1 MKATGASAAGG
12 IALYIVTLVLETISV
27 AVRFAIV
34 AGLLSL
40 LLGREAAVVIG
51 AVAALYPVAYSLAA
65 LAGAP
70 RGHLL
75 VRLEVGGRRLTPAEQ
90 EALDAAL
97 AVPRAR
103 GVPIPHHI
111 FAVDRDGLNA
121 FVAGRTLYV
130 YRDLFGHWGLPGVL
144 AHELG
149 HYNSLDGR
157 LSGAIFGLTL
167 PGGFLITYALLGV
180 LQWVAYTVVMMLIG
194 LVVIVFMLARVNV
207 WGVLRTV
214 FGICVTLTRF
224 LIIFAVGGVGTVLL
238 SSLWRYYYVNR
249 EYDADAYAGQLGYA
263 SQLIAF
269 FEHEVLSDIAVP
281 WYTQPTH
288 PPTVRRVEA
297 LRLVAERYAQLAD
310 TPGAPR
316 APLPVSAPPAP
327 VVRRAQPTPSRWLMI
342 ATVAAGVVGALLLA
356 AALFIGDGAP
366 RALAPALPVTGP
378 TPTLG
383 IAPP

>member
-1 MKATGASAAGG
+1 MKPVGASAAGG
-12 IALYIVTLVLETISV
+12 IVLYAVTLALETISV
-27 AVRFAIV
+27 VVRFAIV
-34 AGLLSL
+34 AGLSSL
-40 LLGREAAVVIG
+40 LLGREAAIALG

-65 LAGAP
+65 LAGVP

-75 VRLEVGGRRLTPAEQ
+75 LRLEVGGRRLTPAEQ

-103 GVPIPHHI
+103 GVPIPRHI

-121 FVAGRTLYV
+121 FVAGRTLYI
-130 YRDLFGHWGLPGVL
+130 YRDLFAHWGLPGVL

-194 LVVIVFMLARVNV
+194 LVVIIFMVARINV
-207 WGVLRTV
+207 WGMLRTV

-238 SSLWRYYYVNR
+238 SSLWRSYYVNR
-249 EYDADAYAGQLGYA
+249 EYDADAYAGRLGYA
-263 SQLIAF
+263 DQLIAF
-269 FEHEVLSDIAVP
+269 FEHEVLTDIAVP

-297 LRLVAERYAQLAD
+297 LRTVAACNPQLGAI
-310 TPGAPR
+310 PGATQARQPQR
-316 APLPVSAPPAP
+316 APSAPVA
-327 VVRRAQPTPSRWLMI
+327 RLAQPATPRWLMI
-342 ATVAAGVVGALLLA
+342 TTVAAGVAGALLLA
-356 AALFIGDGAP
+356 AALLLGDSPP
-366 RALAPALPVTGP
+366 RTFAPALPPAGP

-383 IAPP
+383 IAP